1 MAMDDNNKV
10 KFDNDT
16 IRNIAKALA
25 DIQQEQQKA
34 QFKGSSITLIDYM
47 QDWLQMKKQT
57 NIDVKTYEGYE
68 SRYRNHIKP
77 FFEEDAPK
85 LTDVDTNA
93 VSAFVG
99 ALREKVD
106 NASIRFSMR
115 TLHDVFTVLSIAL
128 NEAVRGNYIPR
139 NPCDNVS
146 LPKVKKTQK
155 DAITKEEV
163 KKLYELTREANHFNW
178 IAIPLLFATGMRRG
192 ELLALTW
199 KDVRYDIE
207 QRTYYINITKAVGA
221 EKKPTIHA
229 YTKTQSGVRRCYIS
243 ENLYNLMMEYRE
255 KTQHNNRDY
264 VIAQKTKNGWRE
276 PRNFNRTVKQW
287 CDKAGLPDGISPH
300 SFRHA
305 YATYMM
311 MAGQPMDA
319 VMRQA
324 GWSNERMIHYYTD
337 DAVMSQKQPEVA
349 GAMGRLTEG
358 MF

>member
-1 MAMDDNNKV
+1 MTMISNNTV
-10 KFDNDT
+10 NLDNDT
-16 IRNIAKALA
+16 IMNIAKALA
-25 DIQQEQQKA
+25 DVQQEQQKA

-57 NIDVKTYEGYE
+57 NIDVKTYESYE

-77 FFEEDAPK
+77 FFEADAPK

-106 NASIRFSMR
+106 NTSIRFSMR

-139 NPCDNVS
+139 NPCDNVR

-155 DAITKEEV
+155 RAITKEEV
-163 KKLYELTREANHFNW
+163 KNLYDYARGANHFNW
-178 IAIPLLFATGMRRG
+178 IAIPLLFETGMRRG

-207 QRTYYINITKAVGA
+207 QRTHYISITKAVGA
-221 EKKPTIHA
+221 EKKATIHE

-243 ENLYNLMMEYRE
+243 AKLFNLMMEYRE
-255 KTQHNNRDY
+255 KTQHHNRTY
-264 VIAQKTKNGWRE
+264 VIAQKTKDGWRE
-276 PRNFNRTVKQW
+276 PRNFNRTMKQW
-287 CDKAGLPDGISPH
+287 CDKTGVDADTSPH

-349 GAMGRLTEG
+349 EAMGRLTEG

>member
-1 MAMDDNNKV
+1 
-10 KFDNDT
+10 
-16 IRNIAKALA
+16 
-25 DIQQEQQKA
+25 
-34 QFKGSSITLIDYM
+34 
-47 QDWLQMKKQT
+47 
-57 NIDVKTYEGYE
+57 
-68 SRYRNHIKP
+68 
-77 FFEEDAPK
+77 
-85 LTDVDTNA
+85 
-93 VSAFVG
+93 
-99 ALREKVD
+99 
-106 NASIRFSMR
+106 MR

-139 NPCDNVS
+139 NPCDNVR

-155 DAITKEEV
+155 EAITKEEV
-163 KKLYELTREANHFNW
+163 KTLYEITRAANHFNW
-178 IAIPLLFATGMRRG
+178 IAVPLLFSTGMRRG

-199 KDVRYDIE
+199 NDVRYDIE
-207 QRTYYINITKAVGA
+207 QRTYYININKAVGA

-229 YTKTQSGVRRCYIS
+229 YTKTHSGVRRCYIS
-243 ENLYNLMMEYRE
+243 EGLYNLMIEYRE
-255 KTQHNNRDY
+255 KTQHHNRTY

-287 CDKAGLPDGISPH
+287 CDKAGLPNGISPH

-349 GAMGRLTEG
+349 EAMGRLTEG